1 MLWAR
6 PSATVG
12 CRVFHWVTS
21 DFDAS
26 RFANHPKLKELSMP
40 NFSKWISWIIG
51 ALAFAHFNALAVSA
65 LQPLRD
71 DAVIEVLPAITRNR
85 PTRSPT
91 APPVADAVL
100 AALAA
105 RQNITMARE
114 TGDTR
119 YWGRAQAVLSP
130 WWDRADAPT
139 DLAVLQATVQ
149 QGRHE
154 FDASRQVLRA
164 TLARTPGHAQG
175 WLNLAALERLSAHY
189 AQSLSACE
197 AVARAG
203 QTLYAAACRL
213 ETQSLQ
219 GQHPMA
225 NQGLQALVIQA
236 ANTDQRSWLLSLLAE
251 SEERAGRDR
260 AAADAY
266 RRSLALAPDLYTSIA
281 YSDLLL
287 RTGKPAQALQ
297 ALEKLPE
304 TDAVLVRR
312 ACAWRRLGD
321 TLWTPARARLQ
332 ERTAELLRRGDDP
345 SVHGRELALVA
356 LWLDDDPVRALGLA
370 RSNLRLQREPL
381 DWWVALQ
388 SAHLAKDT
396 AALTAIAREIDTAGM
411 VDLRLTAWLPEN
423 MRTRSDRMPK

>member
-1 MLWAR
+1 
-6 PSATVG
+6 
-12 CRVFHWVTS
+12 
-21 DFDAS
+21 
-26 RFANHPKLKELSMP
+26 MP
-40 NFSKWISWIIG
+40 NFSKRIAWIIG
-51 ALAFAHFNALAVSA
+51 ALAFAHVNALAATA
-65 LQPLRD
+65 LQPSHD
-71 DAVIEVLPAITRNR
+71 DDVLEVLPAISRNR
-85 PTRSPT
+85 PTSSAAAR
-91 APPVADAVL
+91 PVADPAL

-105 RQNITMARE
+105 RQNIAMARE

-119 YWGRAQAVLSP
+119 YWGRAQAVLSL

-175 WLNLAALERLSAHY
+175 WLNLAALERLSARY
-189 AQSLSACE
+189 GESLSACE

-203 QTLYAAACRL
+203 QALYAAACRL

-219 GQHPMA
+219 GQHPVA
-225 NQGLQALVIQA
+225 TQGLQALITQA
-236 ANTDQRSWLLSLLAE
+236 ANTEQRSWLLSLLAE
-251 SEERAGRDR
+251 SQERAGRDR

-266 RRSLALAPDLYTSIA
+266 QRSLALAPDLYTSIA

-304 TDAVLVRR
+304 TDAVLLRR

-321 TLWTPARARLQ
+321 TQWTSARVRLQ

-370 RSNLRLQREPL
+370 RSNLKLQREPL

-396 AALTAIAREIDTAGM
+396 AALTAIANEIHTAGL
-411 VDLRLTAWLPEN
+411 VDMRLTTWLP
-423 MRTRSDRMPK
+423 K

>member
-1 MLWAR
+1 
-6 PSATVG
+6 
-12 CRVFHWVTS
+12 
-21 DFDAS
+21 
-26 RFANHPKLKELSMP
+26 MP
-40 NFSKWISWIIG
+40 NFSKWIPWIMA
-51 ALAFAHFNALAVSA
+51 ALAFAHFNALAVTA
-65 LQPLRD
+65 LQPSRD
-71 DAVIEVLPAITRNR
+71 DDVLEVLPTITRNR
-85 PTRSPT
+85 PTSSAAAR
-91 APPVADAVL
+91 PVADPAL

-105 RQNITMARE
+105 RQNIAMARE
-114 TGDTR
+114 TGETR
-119 YWGRAQAVLSP
+119 YWGRAQAVLST
-130 WWDRADAPT
+130 WWDRADAPA

-154 FDASRQVLRA
+154 FDASRQVLGA

-175 WLNLAALERLSAHY
+175 WLNLAALERLSARY

-197 AVARAG
+197 GVARAG
-203 QTLYAAACRL
+203 QALYAAACRL
-213 ETQSLQ
+213 ETHSLQ
-219 GQHPMA
+219 GHHPVA
-225 NQGLQALVIQA
+225 TQGLQTLITQA

-251 SEERAGRDR
+251 SQERAGRDR

-297 ALEKLPE
+297 AMEKLPE
-304 TDAVLVRR
+304 TDAVLLRR

-321 TLWTPARARLQ
+321 TQWTSARIRLQ

-356 LWLDDDPVRALGLA
+356 LWLDDDPVQALGLA
-370 RSNLRLQREPL
+370 RSNLKLQREPL

-388 SAHLAKDT
+388 SAHLAKDS
-396 AALTAIAREIDTAGM
+396 AALTAIAREIQTAGL
-411 VDLRLTAWLPEN
+411 VDMRLSAWLPEN
-423 MRTRSDRMPK
+423 TRSDRLAK